1 MNPSMIQAIAAQRST
16 ELQEQAAAWRRAG
29 GNGRSGLARRLW
41 LSRPLPAVGRGAAS
55 RPVPR
60 SLRGPQAA

>member
-1 MNPSMIQAIAAQRST
+1 MNPLMIQAIAAQRST

-41 LSRPLPAVGRGAAS
+41 LPRRLPAAGRGVAG
-55 RPVPR
+55 RPVLG
-60 SLRGPQAA
+60 SLRGSRAA